1 MEVNIQNLTQSEV
14 DEKFVRD
21 VFRKATEAVGVR
33 NKEVAVVLVGEN
45 KMRGLNKQ
53 YRGKNRVTDVLSFE
67 TKGDNEELGDIVVCI
82 PRAKKQARQAGHG
95 FEKELAILL
104 IHGLL
109 HLSGYDHEKQDGAK
123 LMEDLENRILAM
135 IKSDAEA

>member
-1 MEVNIQNLTQSEV
+1 MMVNVQNFTQSGV

-21 VFRKATEAVGVR
+21 VFRKAAEVVGVR

-45 KMRGLNKQ
+45 RIRNLNKR

-82 PRAKKQARQAGHG
+82 PRAKKQARQAGHS
-95 FEKELAILL
+95 FKKELAILL

-109 HLSGYDHEKQDGAK
+109 HLLGYDHEKQDGAK
-123 LMEDLENRILAM
+123 LMEGLENRILAM

>member
-1 MEVNIQNLTQSEV
+1 MKEVI
-14 DEKFVRD
+14 EKTAGEMRLKD
-21 VFRKATEAVGVR
+21 L
-33 NKEVAVVLVGEN
+33 EVAVVLVGEN
-45 KMRGLNKQ
+45 RIRNLNKR

-82 PRAKKQARQAGHG
+82 PRAKKQARQAGHS
-95 FEKELAILL
+95 FKKELAILL

-109 HLSGYDHEKQDGAK
+109 HLLGYDHEKQDGAK
-123 LMEDLENRILAM
+123 LMEGLENRILAM